1 MQFAASVEELAKKR
15 ISARDYE
22 PRKLEDP
29 LRQKIMDILSSRQ
42 DSIFDSSIRLELV
55 SPGSGRKQRLG
66 TYGFISGARDFIVA
80 VVKKEQGKQ
89 ALIDVGFVLE
99 KIILYC
105 TGIDLGTCWL
115 GGTFTRSGFAAAAGQ
130 RPDEAIPAVTPVG
143 HISDK
148 KSMKS
153 SLMRT
158 ITGSKNR
165 KPWEEIFFEKSFGKP
180 LDKSEIGSYAR
191 ALEVLRLAPS
201 ASNKQPWR
209 IIRENKD
216 KYNFFLKN
224 SLMHIRTPDYLNLQ
238 YIDMGIALSHF
249 ELACREQGL
258 SGKWVDDASKTQDSG
273 LDHIITW
280 KAGDRDQSP
289 GALYSEKAKISHDC
303 A

>member
-1 MQFAASVEELAKKR
+1 MKFAASVEELAKKR
-15 ISARDYE
+15 ISVRDYQ

-29 LRQKIMDILSSRQ
+29 LRQKIMDILGSRQ

-55 SPGSGRKQRLG
+55 SQGSVRKQKLG
-66 TYGFISGARDFIVA
+66 TYGFISGARDFMAA

-105 TGIDLGTCWL
+105 TGIGLGTCWL
-115 GGTFTRSGFAAAAGQ
+115 GGTFTRSGFASAAAQ
-130 RPDEAIPAVTPVG
+130 RPDEAIPAVIPVG
-143 HISDK
+143 YISDK
-148 KSMKS
+148 KSIKS

-158 ITGSKNR
+158 IAGSKNR
-165 KPWEEIFFEKSFGKP
+165 KPREEIFFEKSFGQP

-191 ALEVLRLAPS
+191 ALEVLRMAPS

-209 IIRENKD
+209 VLRDEKD
-216 KYNFFLKN
+216 KYHFFLKN
-224 SLMHIRTPDYLNLQ
+224 SLMYKRTPDYLNLQ

-258 SGKWVDDASKTQDSG
+258 PGKWVDAGSKKQDSG
-273 LDHIITW
+273 LEHIIAW
-280 KAGDRDQSP
+280 RAGSSQ
-289 GALYSEKAKISHDC
+289 
-303 A
+303 